1 MEELDHDLLPGPALQ
16 SSQRGDAGLVRLTV
30 LVSPAVV
37 WVLRLGDSAGPQV
50 GTAHWRA
57 QPGLTGLGTVG
68 VLTARPSCRS
78 SVRSGQTSALSLT
91 SLEGE
96 LCYLGWGVASPLVTV
111 ELSLLSLTVLVTR
124 AGRGEEREEEEEEEH
139 PLRCQPCST
148 VEPRLLS
155 LGIYSRAQEEPPSIS
170 HNTCWFYP
178 LISRQ
183 R

>member
-50 GTAHWRA
+50 GPAHWRA

-78 SVRSGQTSALSLT
+78 SVRSGQTPALS
-91 SLEGE
+91 
-96 LCYLGWGVASPLVTV
+96 YQLGRRAPL
-111 ELSLLSLTVLVTR
+111 S
-124 AGRGEEREEEEEEEH
+124 G
-139 PLRCQPCST
+139 
-148 VEPRLLS
+148 
-155 LGIYSRAQEEPPSIS
+155 LGSSKSSGNSRAQSDSPR
-170 HNTCWFYP
+170 HQ
-178 LISRQ
+178 SRQ

>member
-78 SVRSGQTSALSLT
+78 SVRSGQTPALSLT

-96 LCYLGWGVASPLVTV
+96 LRYLGWGVASPLVTV
-111 ELSLLSLTVLVTR
+111 ELSLTVLVTR
-124 AGRGEEREEEEEEEH
+124 AGRGEEGEEEEEEEH

-155 LGIYSRAQEEPPSIS
+155 LGIYSRAEEEPPSIS